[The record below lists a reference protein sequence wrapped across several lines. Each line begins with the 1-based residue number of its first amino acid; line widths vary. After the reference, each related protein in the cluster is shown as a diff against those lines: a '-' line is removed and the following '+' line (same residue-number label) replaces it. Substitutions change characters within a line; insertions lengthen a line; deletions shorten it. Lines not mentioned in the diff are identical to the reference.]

1 MSQTTESFLIGLIG
15 DGVMPSLTPPMHERE
30 GAAHGLLYLYR
41 PIDIAVLGLAPESV
55 GDLVRAARHLGYN
68 GLNITHPC
76 KQLVIEHLDEVDD
89 DAARLGAVNTVV
101 IRPDG
106 RTVGHNT
113 DWSGFLS
120 AFRSGLPDAA
130 LGRVVQLGAGGAG
143 SAVAYALLTAGV
155 QHLVIVDVDRSR
167 AEARV
172 AELAGLF
179 PEASVEAGT
188 TAELASLLPAADG
201 VVHCTPVG
209 MAAHPG
215 TPFDTS
221 LLEPRHW
228 VADIVYRPI
237 ETQLVRDARAAGCRV
252 LDGGRMAV
260 GQAVDAFRIFTGL
273 EPDAE
278 RMRAHF
284 LGLVEAE
291 DEAESEA
298 KNEAV
303 REAKNEAAR
312 ESVRVAGAA

>member
-1 MSQTTESFLIGLIG
+1 MSLTTESYLIGLIG
-15 DGVMPSLTPPMHERE
+15 DGVTPSLTPPMHERE

-41 PIDIAVLGLAPESV
+41 PIDLAALGLPAASV
-55 GDLVRAARHLGYN
+55 GELVRAARNLGFN

-101 IRPDG
+101 IREDG
-106 RTVGHNT
+106 TTVGHNT

-120 AFRSGLPDAA
+120 AFRAGLPGAA
-130 LGRVVQLGAGGAG
+130 LRRVVQFGAGGAG

-155 QHLVIVDVDRSR
+155 EHLSLVDVDLER
-167 AEARV
+167 AADRA
-172 AELAGLF
+172 AELAAMF
-179 PEASVEAGT
+179 PAASVEGRT
-188 TAELASLLPAADG
+188 TAELASLLEAADG
-201 VVHCTPVG
+201 VAHCTPVG

-221 LLEPRHW
+221 LLDARQW

-237 ETQLVRDARAAGCRV
+237 ETQLVHEARARGCRV

-273 EPDAE
+273 EPDAD

-284 LGLVEAE
+284 LELIERE
-291 DEAESEA
+291 QR
-298 KNEAV
+298 AV
-303 REAKNEAAR
+303 A
-312 ESVRVAGAA
+312 AGAGVR

>member
-1 MSQTTESFLIGLIG
+1 MSLTTESYLIGLIG
-15 DGVMPSLTPPMHERE
+15 DGVLPSLTPPMHERE

-41 PIDIAVLGLAPESV
+41 PIDIAALGLAPESV
-55 GDLVRAARHLGYN
+55 GDLVRAARNLGYN

-76 KQLVIEHLDEVDD
+76 KQLVIEHLDEVDP

-101 IRPDG
+101 IGADG

-113 DWSGFLS
+113 DWSGFLT
-120 AFRSGLPDAA
+120 AFRTGLPDAA

-155 QHLVIVDVDRSR
+155 EHLAIVDVDPARARSR
-167 AEARV
+167 A
-172 AELAGLF
+172 AELAALF
-179 PEASVEAGT
+179 PGASVEART
-188 TAELASLLPAADG
+188 TAELASLLEAADG

-221 LLEPRHW
+221 LLTPRHW

-273 EPDAE
+273 EPDVE

-284 LGLVEAE
+284 LELIEGEARA
-291 DEAESEA
+291 D
-298 KNEAV
+298 
-303 REAKNEAAR
+303 AAL
-312 ESVRVAGAA
+312 AGAA

>member
-1 MSQTTESFLIGLIG
+1 MSLTTESYLIGLIG
-15 DGVMPSLTPPMHERE
+15 DGVTPSLTPPMHERE

-41 PIDIAVLGLAPESV
+41 PIDIAALGVPAERV
-55 GDLVRAARHLGYN
+55 GELVRAARNLGFN

-76 KQLVIEHLDEVDD
+76 KQLVIGHLDEVDD

-101 IRPDG
+101 IREDG
-106 RTVGHNT
+106 TTVGHNT

-120 AFRSGLPDAA
+120 AFRAGLPGAA

-155 QHLVIVDVDRSR
+155 EHLSIVDVDPAR
-167 AEARV
+167 AVAR
-172 AELAGLF
+172 ASELAGMF
-179 PEASVEAGT
+179 PSASVEGRT
-188 TAELASLLPAADG
+188 TAELASLLEAADG
-201 VVHCTPVG
+201 VVHCTPMG

-215 TPFDTS
+215 TPFDTA
-221 LLEPRHW
+221 LLDARQW

-237 ETQLVRDARAAGCRV
+237 ETQLVREARAAGCRV

-278 RMRAHF
+278 RMRVHF
-284 LGLVEAE
+284 LELIE
-291 DEAESEA
+291 
-298 KNEAV
+298 
-303 REAKNEAAR
+303 REHQADVAA
-312 ESVRVAGAA
+312 AGAGSR

>member
-1 MSQTTESFLIGLIG
+1 MSLTTESYLIGLIG
-15 DGVMPSLTPPMHERE
+15 DGVLPSLTPAMHERE

-41 PIDIAVLGLAPESV
+41 PIDIAALGLAPESV
-55 GDLVRAARHLGYN
+55 GNLVRAARNLGYN

-76 KQLVIEHLDEVDD
+76 KQLVIEHLDEVDP

-101 IRPDG
+101 IGADG

-120 AFRSGLPDAA
+120 AFRAGLPGAA

-155 QHLVIVDVDRSR
+155 EHLTIVDVDPARAESR
-167 AEARV
+167 A
-172 AELAGLF
+172 AELAALF
-179 PEASVEAGT
+179 PGASVEART
-188 TAELASLLPAADG
+188 TAGLASQLEAADG
-201 VVHCTPVG
+201 VVHCTPTG

-215 TPFDTS
+215 TPFDTA
-221 LLEPRHW
+221 LLTPRHW

-237 ETQLVRDARAAGCRV
+237 ETELVRDARAAGCRV

-260 GQAVDAFRIFTGL
+260 GQAVDAFRIFTRI

-284 LGLVEAE
+284 LDLVEE
-291 DEAESEA
+291 EAG
-298 KNEAV
+298 
-303 REAKNEAAR
+303 REAL
-312 ESVRVAGAA
+312 VAGAA

>member
-1 MSQTTESFLIGLIG
+1 MSLPTESYLIGLIG
-15 DGVMPSLTPPMHERE
+15 DGVVPSLTPPMHERE

-41 PIDIAVLGLAPESV
+41 PIDIAVLGIPAESV
-55 GDLVRAARHLGYN
+55 GELVAAARNLGYN

-76 KQLVIEHLDEVDD
+76 KQLVIPHLDEVDD

-101 IRPDG
+101 IGEGG

-120 AFRSGLPDAA
+120 AFRGGLPEAA

-155 QHLVIVDVDRSR
+155 EHLSIVDLDARR
-167 AEARV
+167 ADELA
-172 AELAGLF
+172 AELAAMF
-179 PEASVEAGT
+179 PKASIEGRT
-188 TAELASLLPAADG
+188 TAELASLLEAADG
-201 VVHCTPVG
+201 VVHCTPMG

-221 LLEPRHW
+221 LLDPRQW

-237 ETQLVRDARAAGCRV
+237 ETQLVREARARGCRV

-284 LGLVEAE
+284 LELVEREERASSE
-291 DEAESEA
+291 VRAASAAEAE
-298 KNEAV
+298 
-303 REAKNEAAR
+303 
-312 ESVRVAGAA
+312 AGAR

>member
-1 MSQTTESFLIGLIG
+1 MSLPSESYLIGLIG
-15 DGVMPSLTPPMHERE
+15 DGVTPSLTPAMHERE

-41 PIDIAVLGLAPESV
+41 PIDLEVLGLPPESV
-55 GDLVRAARHLGYN
+55 GELVRAARSLGYN

-76 KQLVIEHLDEVDD
+76 KQLVIGHLDEVDEN
-89 DAARLGAVNTVV
+89 AARLGAVNTVV
-101 IRPDG
+101 VGADG

-113 DWSGFLS
+113 DFSGFLT
-120 AFRSGLPDAA
+120 AFRAGLPDAA

-155 QHLVIVDVDRSR
+155 RRLTIVDLDPAR
-167 AEARV
+167 AGERA
-172 AELAGLF
+172 AELAALF
-179 PEASVEAGT
+179 PAASVTAGT
-188 TAELASLLPAADG
+188 TPALATLLAEADG

-221 LLEPRHW
+221 LLTPRHW

-237 ETQLVRDARAAGCRV
+237 ETQLVREARAIGCRV

-284 LGLVEAE
+284 LALIEEENGRGALA
-291 DEAESEA
+291 
-298 KNEAV
+298 
-303 REAKNEAAR
+303 
-312 ESVRVAGAA
+312 AGAA

>member
-1 MSQTTESFLIGLIG
+1 MSLTTESYLIGLIG
-15 DGVMPSLTPPMHERE
+15 DGVTPSLTPPMHERE
-30 GAAHGLLYLYR
+30 GTAHGLLYLYR
-41 PIDIAVLGLAPESV
+41 PIDLSALGLAAENV
-55 GDLVRAARHLGYN
+55 GELVRAARNLGFN

-76 KQLVIEHLDEVDD
+76 KQLVIEHLDEVDA

-101 IRPDG
+101 IREDG

-120 AFRSGLPDAA
+120 AFRAGLPGAA
-130 LGRVVQLGAGGAG
+130 LGHVVQLGAGGAG
-143 SAVAYALLTAGV
+143 SAVAYALLAAGV
-155 QHLVIVDVDRSR
+155 ERLSIVDVDPAR
-167 AEARV
+167 ATTRA
-172 AELAGLF
+172 AELAAMF
-179 PEASVEAGT
+179 PRASVEGRT
-188 TAELASLLPAADG
+188 TAELASLLKAADG
-201 VVHCTPVG
+201 VVHCTPTG

-221 LLEPRHW
+221 LLDPRQW

-237 ETQLVRDARAAGCRV
+237 ETELVREARAAGCRV

-284 LGLVEAE
+284 LELIE
-291 DEAESEA
+291 
-298 KNEAV
+298 
-303 REAKNEAAR
+303 REAAQAA
-312 ESVRVAGAA
+312 SAGAR